1 MSSLNFAKHELAAAL
16 ARGVRQ
22 CVLIGARQPLRHDLQ
37 VSSDQDLRL
46 FTVDEDLQP
55 DSPDTF
61 VPTQFAHEGLADA
74 LEKSAFDARKPS
86 LFLWLG
92 GVGYRTADAALS
104 SLAFIASLPKGS
116 GIVFDYAVERTGL
129 VSLTHTAL
137 DALASRLLTAG
148 GSVRYLIQPPAVTAL
163 LRGLGFHQ
171 IVDLT
176 KDGLPV
182 TGEHIVSAVV

>member
-1 MSSLNFAKHELAAAL
+1 MSSLNFAKREIAAAL

-22 CVLIGARQPLRHDLQ
+22 CVLVGARQPLRDDLQ
-37 VSSDQDLRL
+37 ASADQSVRL
-46 FTVDEDLQP
+46 FTVDEHRQP

-61 VPTQFAHEGLADA
+61 IPTQFAHEGLADA
-74 LEKSAFDARKPS
+74 LEKSDFDTRKAS

-116 GIVFDYAVERTGL
+116 GIVFDYAVERA
-129 VSLTHTAL
+129 SLGSLAHTAL
-137 DALASRLLTAG
+137 DALASRMLTASG
-148 GSVRYLIQPPAVTAL
+148 TVKYLIQPPAVMAL

-171 IVDLT
+171 IVDRT
-176 KDGLPV
+176 KEGLPV
-182 TGEHIVSAVV
+182 TGEHLVSAVV

>member
-1 MSSLNFAKHELAAAL
+1 MSSLNFAKRELAAAL

-22 CVLIGARQPLRHDLQ
+22 CVLVGARQPLRDDLQ
-37 VSSDQDLRL
+37 ASSDQDVRL
-46 FTVDEDLQP
+46 FTVDEDHHP
-55 DSPDTF
+55 DSPDSF

-74 LEKSAFDARKPS
+74 LEKSDFDTRKAS

-92 GVGYRTADAALS
+92 GVGYRTADAAFS

-116 GIVFDYAVERTGL
+116 GIVFDYAAERTGL

-137 DALASRLLTAG
+137 DALASRILTAG

-163 LRGLGFHQ
+163 LRGLGFHH

-182 TGEHIVSAVV
+182 TGEHLVSAVV